1 MNEKFKKTVV
11 GFTFA
16 FLVCIIVVLSIA
28 DNIAIR
34 RADTTIDNLGLEL
47 ADAQQRLTHSRA
59 EIRDCRN
66 TISECRSSIGRVNNE
81 LERQSTELKDIIR
94 NLETVRAEIENM
106 ENALDMFYGK
116 YGTDDF
122 DNSFNGGE
130 LN

>member
-11 GFTFA
+11 GFAFA
-16 FLVCIIVVLSIA
+16 FLVCVIVVLSIA

-59 EIRDCRN
+59 EI
-66 TISECRSSIGRVNNE
+66 
-81 LERQSTELKDIIR
+81 
-94 NLETVRAEIENM
+94 ENM

-116 YGTDDF
+116 YGSDD
-122 DNSFNGGE
+122 DNNSFNGGE

>member
-1 MNEKFKKTVV
+1 MNENFKKTVV
-11 GFTFA
+11 GFAFA
-16 FLVCIIVVLSIA
+16 FLVCVIVVLSIA

-47 ADAQQRLTHSRA
+47 ADAQQRLVDSRT

-116 YGTDDF
+116 YGSDDF
-122 DNSFNGGE
+122 DNSSNGGE